1 MSIARILLVEDDD
14 AIRALVIRVLSGAG
28 FTVEEAPSGSRAMEV
43 VADTRPDLA
52 IVDLGLPD
60 MDGLAVVRELRQRLR
75 CGVIILSGR
84 SDPMERIIGLEVG
97 ADDYV
102 PKPFEPRELLA
113 RVKSVLRRLEPAG
126 PDRPAPPAPAA
137 PAPPLPENTP
147 ATAPVGPD
155 GGGPVYRFEGW
166 TLDSRGHMLIR
177 PDGGHEDLTT
187 GEFTLLLA
195 LVERAGRVLSRDQLL
210 DVTHGHNTPAF
221 DRSVDVQI
229 ARLRRKIQRDP
240 DAPPVIRTVRNAGY
254 LFAARVTR
262 A

>member
-1 MSIARILLVEDDD
+1 MPIARILLVEDDD
-14 AIRALVIRVLSGAG
+14 DIRALVIRVLSGAG
-28 FTVEEAPSGSRAMEV
+28 FAVEEAPSGARAMEAA
-43 VADTRPDLA
+43 ADTRPDLA

-60 MDGLAVVRELRQRLR
+60 MDGLAVVRELRQHLR

-126 PDRPAPPAPAA
+126 PDRPAVPTAAA
-137 PAPPLPENTP
+137 PPPGSAP
-147 ATAPVGPD
+147 ATAAAPD
-155 GGGPVYRFEGW
+155 GGGPVYHFDGW
-166 TLDSRGHMLIR
+166 TLDSRAHILIR

-210 DVTHGHNTPAF
+210 DATHGHNTPAF